1 MTKYYSTQRPIGPGT
16 YPKPQNNKVI
26 EIKNFDKKEK
36 IEKED
41 INAYGYIK
49 YEKPLMPAAAKTY
62 ELTLAL
68 ALDETEKTIEENKET
83 EQPNLAAKTDEEII
97 EAAIKK
103 ISNKEDEWNDV
114 LKNFLLA
121 ELPKDIQL
129 AKGVLE
135 PLKNSKSLNNHLG
148 KWAKEK
154 MEKNAAAF
162 NITNGNIRGCALTS
176 DEVFSEVIHYFIDVK
191 EEKQEVKPINKPT
204 STKPTISNRPTLTT
218 TSVTKKE
225 KEIIDKKRNDKYTKE
240 INTFKEFNKQVPEV
254 PKNFYKFINR
264 KVMNGYALYNNKNH
278 QAYCTT
284 CQRKF
289 NNIKN

>member
-1 MTKYYSTQRPIGPGT
+1 MLMAIL
-16 YPKPQNNKVI
+16 N
-26 EIKNFDKKEK
+26 
-36 IEKED
+36 
-41 INAYGYIK
+41 IK
-49 YEKPLMPAAAKTY
+49 YEKPLMPAAAKAY

-68 ALDETEKTIEENKET
+68 AQDETKETIEVNKQT
-83 EQPNLAAKTDEEII
+83 EQPITNLTAMTDEKII

-103 ISNKEDEWNDV
+103 ISNEEDGWNDV

-225 KEIIDKKRNDKYTKE
+225 KIEA
-240 INTFKEFNKQVPEV
+240 Q
-254 PKNFYKFINR
+254 
-264 KVMNGYALYNNKNH
+264 YACSL
-278 QAYCTT
+278 
-284 CQRKF
+284 F
-289 NNIKN
+289 D

>member
-1 MTKYYSTQRPIGPGT
+1 MTKYYITQRPIGPGT

-49 YEKPLMPAAAKTY
+49 YEKPLMPAAAKAY

-68 ALDETEKTIEENKET
+68 AQDETKETIKVNKKT
-83 EQPNLAAKTDEEII
+83 EQPITNFTAMTDEEIT

-103 ISNKEDEWNDV
+103 IQEQQDGWNDV
-114 LKNFLLA
+114 LKNFLLT

-135 PLKNSKSLNNHLG
+135 PLKSLKTLNNHLG

-176 DEVFSEVIHYFIDVK
+176 DEVFSEAIHYFIDVK
-191 EEKQEVKPINKPT
+191 EEKPEVKPINKPA

-225 KEIIDKKRNDKYTKE
+225 KIEA
-240 INTFKEFNKQVPEV
+240 Q
-254 PKNFYKFINR
+254 
-264 KVMNGYALYNNKNH
+264 YACSL
-278 QAYCTT
+278 
-284 CQRKF
+284 F
-289 NNIKN
+289 D

>member
-1 MTKYYSTQRPIGPGT
+1 MTTYYSTQRPIEPGT
-16 YPKPQNNKVI
+16 YPKPQENKVI
-26 EIKNFDKKEK
+26 EIKNFAKKEK
-36 IEKED
+36 IENEN
-41 INAYGYIK
+41 ISAYGYIK
-49 YEKPLMPAAAKTY
+49 YEKPLMSAAAKAY

-68 ALDETEKTIEENKET
+68 AQDETKETIEVNKKT
-83 EQPNLAAKTDEEII
+83 EQPITNLTAMTDEKII

-103 ISNKEDEWNDV
+103 ISNKEDGWNDV

-135 PLKNSKSLNNHLG
+135 PLKSLKSLNNHLG

-176 DEVFSEVIHYFIDVK
+176 DEVFSEAIHYFIDVK
-191 EEKQEVKPINKPT
+191 EEKTEVKPINKPA

-225 KEIIDKKRNDKYTKE
+225 KIEA
-240 INTFKEFNKQVPEV
+240 Q
-254 PKNFYKFINR
+254 
-264 KVMNGYALYNNKNH
+264 YACSL
-278 QAYCTT
+278 
-284 CQRKF
+284 F
-289 NNIKN
+289 D

>member
-49 YEKPLMPAAAKTY
+49 YEKPLMPAAAKAY
-62 ELTLAL
+62 ELSLAL
-68 ALDETEKTIEENKET
+68 AQDETKETIEENKET
-83 EQPNLAAKTDEEII
+83 EEPNLAAKTDEEII
-97 EAAIKK
+97 NAAIKK
-103 ISNKEDEWNDV
+103 IQEQQDGWSDV
-114 LKNFLLA
+114 LKNFLLT

-129 AKGVLE
+129 AKGVLD
-135 PLKNSKSLNNHLG
+135 PLKNLKTLNNYLG

-162 NITNGNIRGCALTS
+162 NLEDTKRLGCAIIS
-176 DEVFSEVIHYFIDVK
+176 DEVFSEAIHYFTDVK
-191 EEKQEVKPINKPT
+191 EEKLEVKPINKPA

-225 KEIIDKKRNDKYTKE
+225 KIKA
-240 INTFKEFNKQVPEV
+240 Q
-254 PKNFYKFINR
+254 
-264 KVMNGYALYNNKNH
+264 YACSL
-278 QAYCTT
+278 
-284 CQRKF
+284 F
-289 NNIKN
+289 D

>member
-1 MTKYYSTQRPIGPGT
+1 MTTYYSTQRPIGPGT

-68 ALDETEKTIEENKET
+68 ALEKTIEENKET
-83 EQPNLAAKTDEEII
+83 ERPITNIDVMTDEEIT

-103 ISNKEDEWNDV
+103 IQEQQDGWNDV
-114 LKNFLLA
+114 LKNFLLT

-135 PLKNSKSLNNHLG
+135 PLKSLKTLNNHLG

-225 KEIIDKKRNDKYTKE
+225 KIEA
-240 INTFKEFNKQVPEV
+240 Q
-254 PKNFYKFINR
+254 
-264 KVMNGYALYNNKNH
+264 YACSL
-278 QAYCTT
+278 
-284 CQRKF
+284 F
-289 NNIKN
+289 D

>member
-16 YPKPQNNKVI
+16 YPKPQKNKVI

-49 YEKPLMPAAAKTY
+49 YEKPLMPAAAKAY
-62 ELTLAL
+62 ELSLAL
-68 ALDETEKTIEENKET
+68 AQDETKETIEVNKKT
-83 EQPNLAAKTDEEII
+83 EQPITNLTAMTDEKII
-97 EAAIKK
+97 ETAIKK
-103 ISNKEDEWNDV
+103 ISNEEDGWNDV
-114 LKNFLLA
+114 LKNFLLT

-129 AKGVLE
+129 AKGVLD
-135 PLKNSKSLNNHLG
+135 PLKNLKTLNNYLG

-162 NITNGNIRGCALTS
+162 NLEDTKRLGCAIIS
-176 DEVFSEVIHYFIDVK
+176 DEVFSEAIHYFTDVK
-191 EEKQEVKPINKPT
+191 EEKLEVKPINKPA

-225 KEIIDKKRNDKYTKE
+225 KIEA
-240 INTFKEFNKQVPEV
+240 Q
-254 PKNFYKFINR
+254 
-264 KVMNGYALYNNKNH
+264 YACSL
-278 QAYCTT
+278 
-284 CQRKF
+284 F
-289 NNIKN
+289 D

>member
-1 MTKYYSTQRPIGPGT
+1 MTKYYNTQRPIGPGT
-16 YPKPQNNKVI
+16 YPKPQDNKVI

-36 IEKED
+36 IENEN
-41 INAYGYIK
+41 ISAYGYIK
-49 YEKPLMPAAAKTY
+49 YEKPLMPAAAKAY

-68 ALDETEKTIEENKET
+68 AQDETKETIEVNKKT
-83 EQPNLAAKTDEEII
+83 EQPITNLTAMTDEKII

-103 ISNKEDEWNDV
+103 ISNEEDGWNDV

-135 PLKNSKSLNNHLG
+135 PLKSLKSLNNHLG
-148 KWAKEK
+148 KWSKEK

-176 DEVFSEVIHYFIDVK
+176 DEVFSEAIHYFIDVK
-191 EEKQEVKPINKPT
+191 EEKLEVKPINKPE

-225 KEIIDKKRNDKYTKE
+225 KIEA
-240 INTFKEFNKQVPEV
+240 Q
-254 PKNFYKFINR
+254 
-264 KVMNGYALYNNKNH
+264 YACSL
-278 QAYCTT
+278 
-284 CQRKF
+284 F
-289 NNIKN
+289 D

>member
-1 MTKYYSTQRPIGPGT
+1 MTKYYNTQRPIGLGT
-16 YPKPQNNKVI
+16 YPKPQDNKVI

-36 IEKED
+36 IEKEN
-41 INAYGYIK
+41 ISAYGYIK

-68 ALDETEKTIEENKET
+68 AQDETEKNIEGNKET
-83 EQPNLAAKTDEEII
+83 EQPNITTMADEEII

-103 ISNKEDEWNDV
+103 IKEQQDGWNDV

-135 PLKNSKSLNNHLG
+135 PLKSLKTLNNHLG
-148 KWAKEK
+148 TWAKEK

-162 NITNGNIRGCALTS
+162 NVTNGSIRGCALTS
-176 DEVFSEVIHYFIDVK
+176 DEVFSEAIHYFIDVK
-191 EEKQEVKPINKPT
+191 EEKPEVKPINKPA

-225 KEIIDKKRNDKYTKE
+225 KIEA
-240 INTFKEFNKQVPEV
+240 Q
-254 PKNFYKFINR
+254 
-264 KVMNGYALYNNKNH
+264 YACSL
-278 QAYCTT
+278 
-284 CQRKF
+284 F
-289 NNIKN
+289 D

>member
-49 YEKPLMPAAAKTY
+49 YEKPLMPAAAKAY
-62 ELTLAL
+62 ELSLAL
-68 ALDETEKTIEENKET
+68 AQDETKETIEENKET
-83 EQPNLAAKTDEEII
+83 EEPNLAAKTDEEII
-97 EAAIKK
+97 NAAIKK
-103 ISNKEDEWNDV
+103 IQEQQDGWSDV
-114 LKNFLLA
+114 LKNFLLT

-129 AKGVLE
+129 AKGVLD
-135 PLKNSKSLNNHLG
+135 PLKNLKTLNNYLG

-162 NITNGNIRGCALTS
+162 NLEDTKRLGCAIIS
-176 DEVFSEVIHYFIDVK
+176 DEVFSEAIHYFIDVK
-191 EEKQEVKPINKPT
+191 EEKLEVKPINKPA

-225 KEIIDKKRNDKYTKE
+225 KIEA
-240 INTFKEFNKQVPEV
+240 Q
-254 PKNFYKFINR
+254 
-264 KVMNGYALYNNKNH
+264 YACSL
-278 QAYCTT
+278 
-284 CQRKF
+284 F
-289 NNIKN
+289 D

>member
-16 YPKPQNNKVI
+16 YPKPQDNKVV

-36 IEKED
+36 IEREN
-41 INAYGYIK
+41 ISAYGYIK
-49 YEKPLMPAAAKTY
+49 YEKPLMPAAAKAY

-68 ALDETEKTIEENKET
+68 AQDETEKIIEENKDT
-83 EQPNLAAKTDEEII
+83 EQPNLAAMTDKEIV

-103 ISNKEDEWNDV
+103 ISNEEDGWNDV

-135 PLKNSKSLNNHLG
+135 PLKSLKTLNNHLG

-162 NITNGNIRGCALTS
+162 NLENTKGLGCAIIS
-176 DEVFSEVIHYFIDVK
+176 DEVFSEAIHYFIDV
-191 EEKQEVKPINKPT
+191 EEKPEVKPINKPA

-218 TSVTKKE
+218 TPLTKKE
-225 KEIIDKKRNDKYTKE
+225 KIEA
-240 INTFKEFNKQVPEV
+240 Q
-254 PKNFYKFINR
+254 
-264 KVMNGYALYNNKNH
+264 YA
-278 QAYCTT
+278 CTL
-284 CQRKF
+284 F
-289 NNIKN
+289 

>member
-1 MTKYYSTQRPIGPGT
+1 MTTYYSTQRPIGPGT
-16 YPKPQNNKVI
+16 YPKPQENKVI
-26 EIKNFDKKEK
+26 EIKNFAKKEK
-36 IEKED
+36 IENEN
-41 INAYGYIK
+41 ISAYGYIK
-49 YEKPLMPAAAKTY
+49 YEKPLMPAAAKAY

-68 ALDETEKTIEENKET
+68 AQDETKETIEVNKKT
-83 EQPNLAAKTDEEII
+83 KQPITNIDVMTDEEIT

-103 ISNKEDEWNDV
+103 IQEQQDGWNDV
-114 LKNFLLA
+114 LKNFLLT

-135 PLKNSKSLNNHLG
+135 PLKSLKTLNNHLG

-191 EEKQEVKPINKPT
+191 EEKPEVKPINKPA

-225 KEIIDKKRNDKYTKE
+225 KIEA
-240 INTFKEFNKQVPEV
+240 Q
-254 PKNFYKFINR
+254 
-264 KVMNGYALYNNKNH
+264 YACSL
-278 QAYCTT
+278 
-284 CQRKF
+284 F
-289 NNIKN
+289 D

>member
-49 YEKPLMPAAAKTY
+49 YEKPLMPAAAKAY
-62 ELTLAL
+62 ELSLAL
-68 ALDETEKTIEENKET
+68 AQDETKETIEENKET
-83 EQPNLAAKTDEEII
+83 EEPNLTAKTDEEII
-97 EAAIKK
+97 NAAIKK
-103 ISNKEDEWNDV
+103 IQEQQDGWSDV
-114 LKNFLLA
+114 LKNFLLT

-129 AKGVLE
+129 AKGVLD
-135 PLKNSKSLNNHLG
+135 PLKNLKTLNNYLG

-162 NITNGNIRGCALTS
+162 NLEDTKRLGCAIIS
-176 DEVFSEVIHYFIDVK
+176 DEVFSEAIHYFIDVK
-191 EEKQEVKPINKPT
+191 EEKLEVKPINKLA

-225 KEIIDKKRNDKYTKE
+225 KIEA
-240 INTFKEFNKQVPEV
+240 Q
-254 PKNFYKFINR
+254 
-264 KVMNGYALYNNKNH
+264 YACSL
-278 QAYCTT
+278 
-284 CQRKF
+284 F
-289 NNIKN
+289 D

>member
-1 MTKYYSTQRPIGPGT
+1 MTKYYSTQRPIESREPI
-16 YPKPQNNKVI
+16 QNHKI
-26 EIKNFDKKEK
+26 IRLLKLKTLIKKEK

-68 ALDETEKTIEENKET
+68 ALDETEKTIEENKKET

-103 ISNKEDEWNDV
+103 ISNEEDGWNNV

-176 DEVFSEVIHYFIDVK
+176 DEVFSEAIHYFIDVK
-191 EEKQEVKPINKPT
+191 EEKTEVKPINKPT

-218 TSVTKKE
+218 TSVTKKRKNRNTIRILNYLIK
-225 KEIIDKKRNDKYTKE
+225 KEEIKMDKRLLKQWILDIPTIKLMIDNYAVDIYKK
-240 INTFKEFNKQVPEV
+240 
-254 PKNFYKFINR
+254 
-264 KVMNGYALYNNKNH
+264 
-278 QAYCTT
+278 
-284 CQRKF
+284 
-289 NNIKN
+289 IKLEH

>member
-1 MTKYYSTQRPIGPGT
+1 MTTYYSTQRPIGPGT

-68 ALDETEKTIEENKET
+68 ALEKTIEENKET
-83 EQPNLAAKTDEEII
+83 EQPNLDAKTDEEII
-97 EAAIKK
+97 NAAIKK
-103 ISNKEDEWNDV
+103 IQEQQDGWNDV

-191 EEKQEVKPINKPT
+191 EEKQEGKPINKPAL
-204 STKPTISNRPTLTT
+204 TKPTISNRPTLKNTPL
-218 TSVTKKE
+218 TKKE
-225 KEIIDKKRNDKYTKE
+225 KIKA
-240 INTFKEFNKQVPEV
+240 Q
-254 PKNFYKFINR
+254 
-264 KVMNGYALYNNKNH
+264 YACSL
-278 QAYCTT
+278 
-284 CQRKF
+284 F
-289 NNIKN
+289 D

>member
-1 MTKYYSTQRPIGPGT
+1 MTKYYNTQRPIGPGT
-16 YPKPQNNKVI
+16 YPKPQDNKVI

-36 IEKED
+36 IENEN
-41 INAYGYIK
+41 ISAYGYIK
-49 YEKPLMPAAAKTY
+49 YEKPLMPAAAKAY

-68 ALDETEKTIEENKET
+68 TQDETKETIEVNKKT
-83 EQPNLAAKTDEEII
+83 EQPITNLTAMTDEKII

-103 ISNKEDEWNDV
+103 ISNKEDGWNDV

-135 PLKNSKSLNNHLG
+135 PLKSLKSLNNHLG

-176 DEVFSEVIHYFIDVK
+176 DEVFSEAIHYFIDVK
-191 EEKQEVKPINKPT
+191 EEKLEVKPINKPA

-225 KEIIDKKRNDKYTKE
+225 KIEA
-240 INTFKEFNKQVPEV
+240 Q
-254 PKNFYKFINR
+254 
-264 KVMNGYALYNNKNH
+264 YACSL
-278 QAYCTT
+278 
-284 CQRKF
+284 F
-289 NNIKN
+289 D

>member
-1 MTKYYSTQRPIGPGT
+1 MTTYYSTQRPIGPGT

-68 ALDETEKTIEENKET
+68 ALDETKETIEVNKKT
-83 EQPNLAAKTDEEII
+83 EQPITNLTAMTDEKII

-103 ISNKEDEWNDV
+103 ISNEEDGWNDV

-135 PLKNSKSLNNHLG
+135 PLKSLKSLNNHLG

-176 DEVFSEVIHYFIDVK
+176 DEVFSEAIHYFIDVK
-191 EEKQEVKPINKPT
+191 EEKTEVKPINKPT

-225 KEIIDKKRNDKYTKE
+225 KIEA
-240 INTFKEFNKQVPEV
+240 Q
-254 PKNFYKFINR
+254 
-264 KVMNGYALYNNKNH
+264 YACSL
-278 QAYCTT
+278 
-284 CQRKF
+284 F
-289 NNIKN
+289 D

>member
-49 YEKPLMPAAAKTY
+49 YEKPLMPAAAKAY
-62 ELTLAL
+62 ELSLAL
-68 ALDETEKTIEENKET
+68 AQDETKETIEENKET
-83 EQPNLAAKTDEEII
+83 EEPNLAAKTDEEII
-97 EAAIKK
+97 NVAIKK
-103 ISNKEDEWNDV
+103 IQEQQDGWSDV
-114 LKNFLLA
+114 LKNFLLT

-129 AKGVLE
+129 AKGVLD
-135 PLKNSKSLNNHLG
+135 PLKNLKTLNNYLG

-162 NITNGNIRGCALTS
+162 NLEDTKRLGCAIIS
-176 DEVFSEVIHYFIDVK
+176 DEVFSEAIHYFTDVK
-191 EEKQEVKPINKPT
+191 EEKLEVKPINKPA

-225 KEIIDKKRNDKYTKE
+225 KIEA
-240 INTFKEFNKQVPEV
+240 Q
-254 PKNFYKFINR
+254 
-264 KVMNGYALYNNKNH
+264 YACSL
-278 QAYCTT
+278 
-284 CQRKF
+284 F
-289 NNIKN
+289 D

>member
-1 MTKYYSTQRPIGPGT
+1 MTTYYSTQRPIGLGT
-16 YPKPQNNKVI
+16 YPKPQENKVI

-36 IEKED
+36 IEKEN
-41 INAYGYIK
+41 ISAYGYIK

-83 EQPNLAAKTDEEII
+83 EEPNLAAKTDEKIT

-103 ISNKEDEWNDV
+103 IQEQQDGWNDV
-114 LKNFLLA
+114 LKNFLLT

-135 PLKNSKSLNNHLG
+135 PLKSLKTLNNHLG

-154 MEKNAAAF
+154 WKNAAAF

-176 DEVFSEVIHYFIDVK
+176 DEVFSETIHYFIDVK
-191 EEKQEVKPINKPT
+191 EEKPEVKPINKPA

-225 KEIIDKKRNDKYTKE
+225 KIEA
-240 INTFKEFNKQVPEV
+240 Q
-254 PKNFYKFINR
+254 
-264 KVMNGYALYNNKNH
+264 YACSL
-278 QAYCTT
+278 
-284 CQRKF
+284 F
-289 NNIKN
+289 D

>member
-1 MTKYYSTQRPIGPGT
+1 MTKYYNTQRPIGPGT
-16 YPKPQNNKVI
+16 YPKPQDNKVI

-36 IEKED
+36 IENEN
-41 INAYGYIK
+41 ISAYGYIK
-49 YEKPLMPAAAKTY
+49 YEKPLMPAAAKAY

-68 ALDETEKTIEENKET
+68 AQDETKETIEVNKKT
-83 EQPNLAAKTDEEII
+83 EQPITNLTAMTDEKII

-103 ISNKEDEWNDV
+103 ISNEEDGWNDV

-135 PLKNSKSLNNHLG
+135 PLKSLKSLNNHLG
-148 KWAKEK
+148 TWAKEK

-162 NITNGNIRGCALTS
+162 NVTNGNIRGCALTS
-176 DEVFSEVIHYFIDVK
+176 DEVFSEAIHYFIDVK
-191 EEKQEVKPINKPT
+191 EEKLEVKPINKPA

-225 KEIIDKKRNDKYTKE
+225 KIEA
-240 INTFKEFNKQVPEV
+240 Q
-254 PKNFYKFINR
+254 
-264 KVMNGYALYNNKNH
+264 YACSL
-278 QAYCTT
+278 
-284 CQRKF
+284 F
-289 NNIKN
+289 D

>member
-1 MTKYYSTQRPIGPGT
+1 MTTYYSTQRPIGPGT

-68 ALDETEKTIEENKET
+68 ALDETKETIEVNKKT
-83 EQPNLAAKTDEEII
+83 EQPITNLTAMTDEKII

-103 ISNKEDEWNDV
+103 LSNEEDGWNDV

-135 PLKNSKSLNNHLG
+135 PLKSLKSLNNHLG

-176 DEVFSEVIHYFIDVK
+176 DEVFSEAIHYFIDVK
-191 EEKQEVKPINKPT
+191 EEKTEVKPINKPT

-225 KEIIDKKRNDKYTKE
+225 KIEAQYACSLFDKKR
-240 INTFKEFNKQVPEV
+240 
-254 PKNFYKFINR
+254 
-264 KVMNGYALYNNKNH
+264 GNKNG
-278 QAYCTT
+278 
-284 CQRKF
+284 
-289 NNIKN
+289 